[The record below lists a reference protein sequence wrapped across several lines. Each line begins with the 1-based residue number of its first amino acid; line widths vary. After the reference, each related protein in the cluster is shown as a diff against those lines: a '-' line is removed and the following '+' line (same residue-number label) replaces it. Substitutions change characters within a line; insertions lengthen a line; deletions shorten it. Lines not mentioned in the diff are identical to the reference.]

1 MTLGSSVRHL
11 EIPTFCITELSHAFQ
26 KLSDVCADWLS
37 LQRRPRQK
45 GHQRSSSGRLG
56 QYCLWPRRRAANQR
70 DELAAPHH
78 SITSS
83 ACPSR
88 AGGTMRS
95 SALADLRLMIIS
107 TFVGSSTGNSPGLVP
122 FRILSMYVAARR

>member
-11 EIPTFCITELSHAFQ
+11 EIPTFCITEFSHAFQ
-26 KLSDVCADWLS
+26 KLSYVCADWLS

-56 QYCLWPRRRAANQR
+56 QYCLWPCRRATEQH
-70 DELAAPHH
+70 DELAATDH

-83 ACPSR
+83 ARINTDAGSSIPSR
-88 AGGTMRS
+88 LAVFRLTTSSNLTARSIGRLPGG
-95 SALADLRLMIIS
+95 
-107 TFVGSSTGNSPGLVP
+107 VP
-122 FRILSMYVAARR
+122 FRILSTKAAERE

>member
-1 MTLGSSVRHL
+1 MTLGSSVYHL
-11 EIPTFCITELSHAFQ
+11 EIPTFCITEFSHAFQ

-56 QYCLWPRRRAANQR
+56 QYCLWPRRRAAEQR

-83 ACPSR
+83 AVAHDPVGR
-88 AGGTMRS
+88 PPHTQ
-95 SALADLRLMIIS
+95 IS
-107 TFVGSSTGNSPGLVP
+107 IERIVG
-122 FRILSMYVAARR
+122 I

>member
-11 EIPTFCITELSHAFQ
+11 EIPTFCITEFSHAFQ

-56 QYCLWPRRRAANQR
+56 QYCLWPRRRAAEQR
-70 DELAAPHH
+70 DELAPPDH

-83 ACPSR
+83 ASASSFAETSRPSVLAATR
-88 AGGTMRS
+88 LNSRRFMGTLGQ
-95 SALADLRLMIIS
+95 A
-107 TFVGSSTGNSPGLVP
+107 
-122 FRILSMYVAARR
+122 

>member
-11 EIPTFCITELSHAFQ
+11 EIPTFCITEYPHAFQ

-56 QYCLWPRRRAANQR
+56 QYFLRPQRRTAEQR
-70 DELAAPHH
+70 DELAPPH
-78 SITSS
+78 SITTS
-83 ACPSR
+83 ASNCRELGTARPS
-88 AGGTMRS
+88 
-95 SALADLRLMIIS
+95 
-107 TFVGSSTGNSPGLVP
+107 
-122 FRILSMYVAARR
+122 AAAVL

>member
-1 MTLGSSVRHL
+1 MTLGSSVYHL
-11 EIPTFCITELSHAFQ
+11 EIPTFCITEFSHAFQ

-56 QYCLWPRRRAANQR
+56 QYCLWPRRRAAEQR
-70 DELAAPHH
+70 DELAAPDH

-83 ACPSR
+83 AR
-88 AGGTMRS
+88 ASSVGGTSRP
-95 SALADLRLMIIS
+95 SAFAVLRLITNS
-107 TFVGSSTGNSPGLVP
+107 YLVGAWTGRSPGFSPL
-122 FRILSMYVAARR
+122 RIRST

>member
-11 EIPTFCITELSHAFQ
+11 EIPTFCITEFPHAFQ

-56 QYCLWPRRRAANQR
+56 QYFLRPQRRAAEQR
-70 DELAAPHH
+70 DEVAAPHH

-83 ACPSR
+83 AWARSGTGTVRPSV
-88 AGGTMRS
+88 
-95 SALADLRLMIIS
+95 LATLRFTTKSYL
-107 TFVGSSTGNSPGLVP
+107 VGSWTGSSPGLTP
-122 FRILSMYVAARR
+122 LRMRST